1 MNIAL
6 IIAGGKGERMKS
18 VTPKQFLV
26 IEGKPVIIHTLEK
39 FQNHPRIDVI
49 AVVCIKGW
57 DDDLKDY
64 ARQFGIT
71 KLKHVIR
78 GGNVG
83 QESIKN
89 GIMAMADN
97 YDGDAV
103 VLIHDAIRPNLSTK
117 IISDCI
123 SSIEQHGLSVVVLPC
138 NEAMLETSDG
148 ISSSRAYPRSQLRRT
163 QTPQGARLSQ
173 LVELH
178 KKAAEKGIDN
188 SIATCTL
195 ATEVGESVWF
205 VEGSFKNVKI
215 TTPEDIDI
223 FRALLEVKDQV

>member
-18 VTPKQFLV
+18 EIPKQFL
-26 IEGKPVIIHTLEK
+26 IIDGKPVIIYTLEK
-39 FQNHPRIDVI
+39 FENHPDIDAI

-57 DDDLKDY
+57 EQDLRDY
-64 ARQFGIT
+64 AVQFGIK
-71 KLKHVIR
+71 KLKHIIP
-78 GGNVG
+78 GGSVG

-89 GIMAMADN
+89 GIMALADI
-97 YDGDAV
+97 YGGDSV
-103 VLIHDAIRPNLSTK
+103 VVIHDAIRPNLSST

-123 SSIEQHGLSVVVLPC
+123 KSIEEHGLSVVVIPC
-138 NEAMLETSDG
+138 NEAMMETSDG
-148 ISSSRAYPRSQLRRT
+148 LSSTRAYPRSQLRRT
-163 QTPQGARLSQ
+163 QTPQGARLDQ
-173 LVELH
+173 LVALH
-178 KKAAEKGIDN
+178 EKAAQMGITN

-195 ATEVGESVWF
+195 ATEVGERIWF

-223 FRALLEVKDQV
+223 FRSLLEVRDQV

>member
-18 VTPKQFLV
+18 PTPKQFLV

-49 AVVCIKGW
+49 AVVCIRGW
-57 DDDLKDY
+57 ERDLEEY
-64 ARQFGIT
+64 ALQYGIT
-71 KLKHVIR
+71 KLQHIIP
-78 GGNVG
+78 GGSVG

-89 GIMAMADN
+89 GIMALAN
-97 YDGDAV
+97 SYDGEAV
-103 VLIHDAIRPNLSTK
+103 VLIHDAIRPNLSAK

-123 SSIEQHGLSVVVLPC
+123 TSIEQHGLSVVVLPC

-148 ISSSRAYPRSQLRRT
+148 VSSTRAYPRSALRRT
-163 QTPQGARLSQ
+163 QTPQGARLTQ
-173 LVELH
+173 LVDLH

-195 ATEVGESVWF
+195 ATETGECVWF

-223 FRALLEVKDQV
+223 FRALLEVKDQI

>member
-18 VTPKQFLV
+18 PTPKQFLV

-39 FQNHPRIDVI
+39 FDQHKDIDLI

-57 DDDLKDY
+57 EDDLQNY
-64 ARQFGIT
+64 AIQYGIK
-71 KLKHVIR
+71 KLKHIIP
-78 GGNVG
+78 GGSVG

-89 GIMAMADN
+89 GIMALADI
-97 YDGDAV
+97 YSDDSV
-103 VLIHDAIRPNLSTK
+103 VLIHDAIRPNLSST
-117 IISDCI
+117 IISNCI
-123 SSIEQHGLSVVVLPC
+123 TSIKDHGLSVVVIPC
-138 NEAMLETSDG
+138 NEAMMETTDG
-148 ISSSRAYPRSQLRRT
+148 VSSTRAYPRDQLRRT
-163 QTPQGARLSQ
+163 QTPQGACLGQ
-173 LVELH
+173 LVALH
-178 KKAAEKGIDN
+178 EKAAEMGITN

-195 ATEVGESVWF
+195 ATEVGERIWF

-223 FRALLEVKDQV
+223 FRSLLEVKDQV